1 MINDQEIEKAKLISR
16 ASMAEKNSENLENQL
31 RRITK
36 EHAAKVDRMKSD
48 MKAKGIDVSK
58 Y

>member
-1 MINDQEIEKAKLISR
+1 
-16 ASMAEKNSENLENQL
+16 MAEKNSENLENQL